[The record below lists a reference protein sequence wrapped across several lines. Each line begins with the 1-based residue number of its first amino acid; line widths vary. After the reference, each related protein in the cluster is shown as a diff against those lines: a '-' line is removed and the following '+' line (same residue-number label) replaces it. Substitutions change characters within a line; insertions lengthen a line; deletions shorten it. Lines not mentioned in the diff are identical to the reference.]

1 MRKLSEYIV
10 RYRWII
16 LTLVM
21 LLSVFF
27 GYQLKNIQVDSN
39 VINSLPANDT
49 IVQLFKH
56 VGKTFGGNQMGMII
70 LESDNVFEPNTL
82 ENIIQITDT
91 LQHTD
96 GISSVTSL
104 TNVMNFNI
112 TEDNFQIGSLINDS
126 NWPKNHQ
133 EAVQLRNSITSNK
146 MYRASLV
153 SADGKATIIVF
164 FFKNGVNDQTISRV
178 VKTKIDALHLPD
190 KIFYGGSSFMTT
202 YVSDVIST
210 DLIKLIPIAF
220 LVMALVLF
228 LSFRSFRG
236 VTLPLLTAG
245 LAIVWAMGIFVLM
258 GLKLSM
264 VSNNVPI
271 IILAVGT
278 AYTIHILNRVNM
290 CKDSDLKH
298 AIIKSLTLMIVPVSL
313 TALTTMIGFLSFI
326 FGAYLGLIRDFGF
339 LAALGTFFS
348 ALLAI
353 FFVPALLA
361 VLPDN
366 RTKKIGNHRLGD
378 KSFMG
383 EYILKP
389 LKNIIFRHPG
399 RIIIFWSLLMII
411 SIIGIFHIKRNTSV
425 SDYFKK
431 NHPATLAENIMRDKF
446 GGSKVVFV
454 VFDGD
459 MQSPS
464 VLKKMLATEKYMKQ
478 SPFIT
483 STNSI
488 ADIIAKMNKAI
499 KGKEVIPDAS
509 SVGQLWF
516 LLGQSGSINQLVNE
530 DMNEGIVIA
539 KFDDQKENAVIT
551 FNNYLQAYLNKERS
565 ADCKIHVTG
574 MPYVNEK
581 LDTNLVKSQ
590 FASLALAIVMV
601 LILVSLMMKSLQ
613 KGIYVSLPIITTIII
628 LYGIMGLLGI
638 PLNIVTAL
646 VASIALGIGIDY
658 SIHFMS
664 HYEHSFSK
672 LNNIHNAI
680 EETMMM
686 SGKAILINFISVSA
700 GFLVLV
706 FSDLVPMI
714 YFGILIAASMLGSS
728 LGALTLLPVILIKR
742 KIIVK

>member
-16 LTLVM
+16 LTSVV
-21 LLSVFF
+21 LLTAFF

-70 LESDNVFEPNTL
+70 LESDNVFEPKTL
-82 ENIIQITDT
+82 NNIIQITDT
-91 LQHTD
+91 LQHTND
-96 GISSVTSL
+96 ISSVTSL
-104 TNVMNFNI
+104 TNVMNYNI
-112 TEDNFQIGSLINDS
+112 TENNFQIGNLINDN

-133 EAVQLRNSITSNK
+133 EAVKLRNSITSNK
-146 MYRASLV
+146 MYRGNLV
-153 SADGKATIIVF
+153 SADGKATMIIF
-164 FFKNGVNDQTISRV
+164 FFKNGVDDQTISRE

-190 KIFYGGSSFMTT
+190 KIYYGGSSFMTT

-245 LAIVWAMGIFVLM
+245 LAIVWALGVFVLM

-278 AYTIHILNRVNM
+278 AYTIHILNRVNQ
-290 CKDSDLKH
+290 CKDSNLKN

-313 TALTTMIGFLSFI
+313 TALTTMIGFLSFV

-361 VLPDN
+361 VLPDHRN
-366 RTKKIGNHRLGD
+366 KKIGTKHLGD
-378 KSFMG
+378 KSFMV

-389 LKNIIFRHPG
+389 LTNLIFHHPN
-399 RIIIFWSLLMII
+399 RVALFWGLLMAI
-411 SIIGIFHIKRNTSV
+411 SIVGIFHIKRNTSV

-431 NHPATLAENIMRDKF
+431 NHPATLAENIMREKF

-454 VFDGD
+454 DFRGD

-464 VLKKMLATEKYMKQ
+464 VLKKMLATEKYMKK
-478 SPFIT
+478 SPYIT

-488 ADIIAKMNKAI
+488 ADIIAKMNEDI
-499 KGKEVIPDAS
+499 KGKKVIPDAS

-516 LLGQSGSINQLVNE
+516 LLGQSEGINQLVNE
-530 DMNEGIVIA
+530 DLDEGIVIA
-539 KFDDQKENAVIT
+539 KFNDGGENAAKK
-551 FNNYLQAYLNKERS
+551 FNNYLEPYLNKERS
-565 ADCKIHVTG
+565 ANCKIHVTG
-574 MPYVNEK
+574 MPFINEK
-581 LDTNLVKSQ
+581 LDINLVKSQ
-590 FASLALAIVMV
+590 FVSLALAIVMV
-601 LILVSLMMKSLQ
+601 LILVSLMMKSVK
-613 KGIYVSLPIITTIII
+613 KGIYVSLPITTTIII
-628 LYGIMGLLGI
+628 LYGSMGLLGI

-672 LNNIHNAI
+672 THNIHDAI
-680 EETMMM
+680 EETMTM